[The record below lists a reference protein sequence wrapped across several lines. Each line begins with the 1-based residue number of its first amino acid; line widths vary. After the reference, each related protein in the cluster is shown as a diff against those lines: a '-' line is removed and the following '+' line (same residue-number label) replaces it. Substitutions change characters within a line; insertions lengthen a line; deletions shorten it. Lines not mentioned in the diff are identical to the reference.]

1 MLARPALHAIR
12 AGWPAATLHGM
23 ARAGHVGLVER
34 LSLFDRIDPAPE
46 PGVLAG
52 ALSVRRAARAI
63 RRFAPDAAL
72 LLAPSFEAALVVR
85 LAGVPR
91 RIGHDTDGRGRLL
104 TDAVA
109 PRPQAHRA
117 DEYGDLSDCLTG
129 GDGVDAPGVMDRLP
143 PLVLTDEDR
152 AYGARVVRAMGWPHD
167 CRPVFVNPAAAKT
180 ARAWSSDRYR
190 AVVEHLAAPAAAGGR
205 QVIVH
210 ARPPFEAPDGWA
222 AAQGVALAGE
232 ATLPELA
239 ALLER
244 CALYVGN
251 DSGPA
256 HLAAA
261 AGIPTVSLHGSSWPF
276 RTGPRGVGGGSP
288 QVAVTAA
295 FGCSPCRERFFE
307 ECPSPPTADGRPPC
321 LDDIP
326 TDSVIRVVE
335 RMLSRVS
342 P

>member
-12 AGWPAATLHGM
+12 AGWPGAFLHGM
-23 ARAGHVGLVER
+23 AREGHLGLVER
-34 LSLFDRIDPAPE
+34 LGLFDRIDPAPE
-46 PGVLAG
+46 PGVLVR

-63 RRFAPDAAL
+63 REFAPDAAL
-72 LLAPSFEAALVVR
+72 LLAPSFEAALVAR
-85 LAGVPR
+85 LAGAPR

-104 TDAVA
+104 TDAVP
-109 PRPQAHRA
+109 PRPEAHRA
-117 DEYGDLSDCLTG
+117 DEYGDLVDCLAR
-129 GDGVDAPGVMDRLP
+129 GDGVPAAGIVDRLP
-143 PLVLTDEDR
+143 PLRLTDADR
-152 AYGARVVRAMGWPHD
+152 AYAARIVRRMAWPD
-167 CRPVFVNPAAAKT
+167 GCRPVFVNPAAAKP
-180 ARAWSSDRYR
+180 ARAWSADRFR
-190 AVVEHLAAPAAAGGR
+190 SLVEHLATPAAASGR

-210 ARPPFEAPDGWA
+210 ARPPFEAPERWA
-222 AAQGVALAGE
+222 ALHGVALAGE
-232 ATLPELA
+232 ATLAELA

-261 AGIPTVSLHGSSWPF
+261 AGIPTITLHGSSWPF
-276 RTGPRGVGGGSP
+276 RTGPRGTGGGPP

-295 FGCSPCRERFFE
+295 YPCSPCRERFFE

-326 TDSVIRVVE
+326 TRSVIRAVE
-335 RMLSRVS
+335 QLLSRVS